1 MGTVYIYYVYIYIS
15 ISIYTRRFTTFL
27 KICTIHQHQ
36 CIYLY
41 NLVIVIIFAIIKK
54 HIINPDP
61 EGGDREF
68 RDNLHGTDY
77 LVGHQWLA
85 SLGRT
90 HAPTVSHCNVHV
102 IGLEGS
108 WEDVWFDH

>member
-1 MGTVYIYYVYIYIS
+1 M
-15 ISIYTRRFTTFL
+15 
-27 KICTIHQHQ
+27 K
-36 CIYLY
+36 
-41 NLVIVIIFAIIKK
+41 IIFVIIKK

-90 HAPTVSHCNVHV
+90 HAPSVSHCNVHV

-108 WEDVWFDH
+108 WEDVWFDRWVCCSIVHVEWQNYCEC

>member
-1 MGTVYIYYVYIYIS
+1 M
-15 ISIYTRRFTTFL
+15 
-27 KICTIHQHQ
+27 
-36 CIYLY
+36 
-41 NLVIVIIFAIIKK
+41 IIFVIKPTFP
-54 HIINPDP
+54 PDWLTNQ
-61 EGGDREF
+61 GGDREF

-90 HAPTVSHCNVHV
+90 HAPSVSHCNVRV

-108 WEDVWFDH
+108 WEDVWFDHWVCCFVVNVEWQNYCES